1 MCFNVSDSKEY
12 VTSAGEYGSINISED
27 VIALIAGR
35 QALSVEGVASLFS
48 TPGKEIIDIIGKK
61 GVTRGVRI
69 GIDDRQ
75 VEIDVFIITE
85 FGRPVGDTGEA
96 VQRAVKN
103 GVESS
108 VGLTV
113 SAVNVHVCGIAL
125 KGRKQQA

>member
-1 MCFNVSDSKEY
+1 MCFYVSDSKEY

-69 GIDDRQ
+69 VIDGRQ

-96 VQRAVKN
+96 VQLAVKN

-108 VGLTV
+108 VGLAV

-125 KGRKQQA
+125 KGRKQ